1 MDISRLSPAAQKQI
15 LDKLRA
21 QQGLGAAA
29 TPVAGSKHGASAEQV
44 RSKYG
49 AKKAQR
55 TTESGAVITFDSQK
69 EARRYDELLL
79 MQQAGQ
85 IRGLRLQPQYTLQE
99 SYVTPEGE
107 RIRAIRYVAD
117 FSYQELRRGAGG
129 VNESWHRVVEDVK
142 STATR
147 TREYEIK
154 RKMLAA
160 LHGIRIREV

>member
-1 MDISRLSPAAQKQI
+1 MDIDRLSPAAQKQI

-21 QQGLGAAA
+21 RQGTKTA
-29 TPVAGSKHGASAEQV
+29 AEQET

-55 TTESGAVITFDSQK
+55 QARSGASINFDSQK
-69 EARRYDELLL
+69 EARRYDELIL
-79 MQQAGQ
+79 MEQAGQ
-85 IRGLRLQPQYTLQE
+85 IRDLRLQPQYTLQE

-117 FSYQELRRGAGG
+117 FSYQERREGFGPED
-129 VNESWHRVVEDVK
+129 VSWWPVTEDVK

-147 TREYEIK
+147 TREYELK
-154 RKMLAA
+154 RKMMMDLR
-160 LHGIRIREV
+160 GIRIREV

>member
-21 QQGLGAAA
+21 QQGQKAAE
-29 TPVAGSKHGASAEQV
+29 PER

-49 AKKAQR
+49 AKKAKR
-55 TTESGAVITFDSQK
+55 TAESGAVITFDSQK

-79 MQQAGQ
+79 MEQEGQ
-85 IRGLRLQPQYTLQE
+85 IRDLRLQPQYTLQE
-99 SYVTPEGE
+99 SYVTPEGD

-117 FSYQELRRGAGG
+117 FSYQERRLGAGG
-129 VNESWHRVVEDVK
+129 INESWHKVVEDVK

-147 TREYEIK
+147 TREYELK
-154 RKMLAA
+154 RKMMMDLR
-160 LHGIRIREV
+160 GIRIREV

>member
-1 MDISRLSPAAQKQI
+1 MDIDRLSPAAQKQI

-21 QQGLGAAA
+21 QQGEKIAAE
-29 TPVAGSKHGASAEQV
+29 PEK

-49 AKKAQR
+49 ARKATR
-55 TTESGAVITFDSQK
+55 TTESGATITFDSQK

-79 MQQAGQ
+79 MQQAGRIQ
-85 IRGLRLQPQYTLQE
+85 GLRLQPQYTLQE

-117 FSYQELRRGAGG
+117 FDYYEWRLWPGE
-129 VNESWHRVVEDVK
+129 VNKSWYKVVEDVK

-147 TREYEIK
+147 TREYELK
-154 RKMLAA
+154 KKLMAERR
-160 LHGIRIREV
+160 GIRIREV

>member
-1 MDISRLSPAAQKQI
+1 MDIDRLSPAAQKQI

-21 QQGLGAAA
+21 QQGEKIAAE
-29 TPVAGSKHGASAEQV
+29 PEK

-49 AKKAQR
+49 ARKATR
-55 TTESGAVITFDSQK
+55 TTESGATITFDSQK

-79 MQQAGQ
+79 MQQAGRIQ
-85 IRGLRLQPQYTLQE
+85 GLRLQPQYTLQE

-117 FSYQELRRGAGG
+117 FSYQERRLGAGG
-129 VNESWHRVVEDVK
+129 VNESWYKVVEDVK

-147 TREYEIK
+147 TREYELK
-154 RKMLAA
+154 RKMMMDLR
-160 LHGIRIREV
+160 GIRIREV

>member
-21 QQGLGAAA
+21 RQGQKAAE
-29 TPVAGSKHGASAEQV
+29 PER

-49 AKKAQR
+49 ARKTQR
-55 TTESGAVITFDSQK
+55 QTGSGAVITFDSQK
-69 EARRYDELLL
+69 EALRYDELLL

-85 IRGLRLQPQYTLQE
+85 IRDLRLQPQYTLQE

-107 RIRAIRYVAD
+107 RIRAVRYVAD
-117 FSYQELRRGAGG
+117 FSYQERRLGAGG
-129 VNESWHRVVEDVK
+129 INESWHKVVEDVK

-147 TREYEIK
+147 TREYELK
-154 RKMLAA
+154 RKMMMDLR
-160 LHGIRIREV
+160 GIRIREV

>member
-21 QQGLGAAA
+21 QQGQTAAE
-29 TPVAGSKHGASAEQV
+29 PEK

-49 AKKAQR
+49 ARKATR
-55 TTESGAVITFDSQK
+55 TTESGATITFDSQK

-79 MQQAGQ
+79 MEQAGQ
-85 IRGLRLQPQYTLQE
+85 IRDLRLQPQYTLQE
-99 SYVTPEGE
+99 SYLTQEGD

-117 FSYQELRRGAGG
+117 FSYQERRLGAGG
-129 VNESWHRVVEDVK
+129 VNESWHKVVEDVK

-147 TREYEIK
+147 TREYELK
-154 RKMLAA
+154 RKMMMDLR
-160 LHGIRIREV
+160 GIRIREV

>member
-21 QQGLGAAA
+21 QQGEKIAAE
-29 TPVAGSKHGASAEQV
+29 PEK
-44 RSKYG
+44 RRKYG
-49 AKKAQR
+49 ARKATR
-55 TTESGAVITFDSQK
+55 TTESGATITFDSQK

-85 IRGLRLQPQYTLQE
+85 IRDLRLQPQYTLQE

-107 RIRAIRYVAD
+107 RIRAVRYVAD
-117 FSYQELRRGAGG
+117 FRYQERRLGAGG
-129 VNESWHRVVEDVK
+129 INESWHKVVEDVK

-147 TREYEIK
+147 TREYELK
-154 RKMLAA
+154 RKMMMDLR
-160 LHGIRIREV
+160 GIRIREV